1 MCVCVFAYLQR
12 VFLLVA
18 FLADRSIYFLPS
30 MQFQLLSLLLHR
42 TLITT
47 DLALL
52 KGDDAAA
59 QELVNSLQ
67 LLELL
72 APSMDL
78 TLQEKVT

>member
-1 MCVCVFAYLQR
+1 
-12 VFLLVA
+12 
-18 FLADRSIYFLPS
+18 
-30 MQFQLLSLLLHR
+30 MQSQLLSLLLHR